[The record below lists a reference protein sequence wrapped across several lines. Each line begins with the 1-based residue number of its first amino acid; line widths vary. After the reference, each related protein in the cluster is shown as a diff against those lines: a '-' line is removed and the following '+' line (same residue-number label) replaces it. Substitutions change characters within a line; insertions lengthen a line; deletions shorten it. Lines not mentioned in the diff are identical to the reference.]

1 MEKFLQVIESNT
13 PDSNIEKLT
22 QAKNELTRHLYEKGV
37 SAKPRVF
44 KDILEITANGK
55 KFILKLVDAVSME
68 SEDDETSDIIGMT
81 AKIAQGQSQNA
92 PKARNVIRR
101 FQSVEPPIIAK
112 ADRLVKDIERK
123 AYENPLNY

>member
-13 PDSNIEKLT
+13 PDSNIDKLT
-22 QAKNELTRHLYEKGV
+22 KAKNELVRHLYEKDV
-37 SAKPRVF
+37 AAKPRVF
-44 KDILEITANGK
+44 KDVIEITANGK
-55 KFILKLVDAVSME
+55 KYTLQLLDVVTME
-68 SEDDETSDIIGMT
+68 SEDDETSDVMSMT
-81 AKIAQGQSQNA
+81 AKIAQGQSENA

-101 FQSVEPPIIAK
+101 FQNIEPPIIAK